1 MEPDDPRRVAAVNA
15 AARRLRVDNAT
26 AAAIRALEHADIPS
40 VLLKG
45 PGITRWLY
53 EPGDA
58 RAYVDSD
65 LLVPAAA
72 FDAAI
77 VALMTIGFEP
87 ELDESQMPAW
97 WREHALTTFRSGDGT
112 MVDLHRNLPG
122 ANVGDAFLWSTL
134 SASAIPLT
142 VGDVAARILN
152 EPGRLMHAALHA
164 AQHGGRHRDLDV
176 LARAIDQAQQSTWRA
191 AADLAS
197 TLGAAAAFTQGLTL
211 LPEGIRLAQQ
221 LELGPALDVDVEL
234 RAVGAVHALT
244 VAQLHRTR
252 GILPRVSLV
261 AHKLL
266 PPPTFMRKW
275 SPTARR
281 SRRGLIAAY
290 LYRPIWIARRTPHAV
305 SAWRDARR
313 TIRHRAGGRRNV

>member
-1 MEPDDPRRVAAVNA
+1 MGPDDQRRVAAVNA
-15 AARRLRVDNAT
+15 AARRLRVDNTT
-26 AAAIRALEHADIPS
+26 AAAIGALEHADIPS

-45 PGITRWLY
+45 PSIARWLY

-58 RAYVDSD
+58 RTYVDSD

-77 VALMTIGFEP
+77 AALVTIGFEP
-87 ELDESQMPAW
+87 ELDESQMPTW
-97 WREHALTTFRSGDGT
+97 WREHALTTFRSDDGT

-122 ANVGDAFLWSTL
+122 ANVDDALLWSTL
-134 SASAIPLT
+134 SASALPLT
-142 VGDVAARILN
+142 VGNVTAHILN

-164 AQHGGRHRDLDV
+164 AQHGGTHRDLDV
-176 LARAIDQAQQSTWRA
+176 LARAIDQVDQSTWHA
-191 AADLAS
+191 AAELAS
-197 TLGAAAAFTQGLTL
+197 TLGAAAAFIQGLTL
-211 LPEGIRLAQQ
+211 LPEGIQLSQQ
-221 LELGPALDVDVEL
+221 LELGPVLDVDVEL

-252 GILPRVSLV
+252 GTFARVSVV
-261 AHKLL
+261 AHKVL

-281 SRRGLIAAY
+281 GHRGLVAAY
-290 LYRPIWIARRTPHAV
+290 LYRPIWIARRTPQAV
-305 SAWRDARR
+305 SAWREARR
-313 TIRHRAGGRRNV
+313 TLRRRADRQGRV